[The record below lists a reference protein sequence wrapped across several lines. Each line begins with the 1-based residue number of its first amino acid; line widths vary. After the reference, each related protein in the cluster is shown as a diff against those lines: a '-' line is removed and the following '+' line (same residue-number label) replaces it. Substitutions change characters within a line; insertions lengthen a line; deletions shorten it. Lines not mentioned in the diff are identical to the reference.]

1 MDWHKGGSTISDKA
15 WEAVNENGAS
25 GVLESKVSVPADW
38 WVQIGRTWGWVSKV
52 LGTWDDKLSEFYI
65 KKRIYTNKIRSS
77 QAMSSGWNRKRK
89 VHAQERQHDEI
100 RSGLVRQFLCKAYSD
115 D

>member
-1 MDWHKGGSTISDKA
+1 MDWHRGGSTISDKA
-15 WEAVNENGAS
+15 WEAVNENRAS

-65 KKRIYTNKIRSS
+65 KKGSIR
-77 QAMSSGWNRKRK
+77 
-89 VHAQERQHDEI
+89 I
-100 RSGLVRQFLCKAYSD
+100 RSGLVRLWVVDGIEKERYMLKKDSMTK
-115 D
+115 

>member
-1 MDWHKGGSTISDKA
+1 MDWHRAGSTISDKA

-38 WVQIGRTWGWVSKV
+38 WVQIGRTWGWISKV

-65 KKRIYTNKIRSS
+65 KKGFIR
-77 QAMSSGWNRKRK
+77 
-89 VHAQERQHDEI
+89 I
-100 RSGLVRQFLCKAYSD
+100 RSGLVRLWVVDGIEKERYMLKKDSMTK
-115 D
+115 

>member
-65 KKRIYTNKIRSS
+65 KKGSIR
-77 QAMSSGWNRKRK
+77 
-89 VHAQERQHDEI
+89 I
-100 RSGLVRQFLCKAYSD
+100 RSGLVRLWVVDGIEKERYMLKKDSMTK
-115 D
+115 